1 MKIQL
6 KLIDRT
12 QPQHNTT
19 HQRQRHNTTQH
30 NTTTTTPYFLYLY
43 ISFVGTWHNIIGRW
57 CCPLVWKQLVVCVR
71 TVWCIMLKLF
81 FFFSESFIESTIT
94 TTQPHNNN
102 TTTNNNN
109 NNNNT
114 TTTCHMTEL
123 SLLAANSW
131 MLLGIRRMYSLL
143 ERIFDRSAHLPT
155 ISMARH
161 MMSDDVTVRY

>member
-6 KLIDRT
+6 MLFSYFSESSNR
-12 QPQHNTT
+12 
-19 HQRQRHNTTQH
+19 TQH
-30 NTTTTTPYFLYLY
+30 NDK
-43 ISFVGTWHNIIGRW
+43 N
-57 CCPLVWKQLVVCVR
+57 K
-71 TVWCIMLKLF
+71 
-81 FFFSESFIESTIT
+81 
-94 TTQPHNNN
+94 NNN

-109 NNNNT
+109 NNATQHNNNTTILTTIQQYNNTT

-161 MMSDDVTVRY
+161 MMSEESHGRYSLFFLISIHHIINYLHVRIRLSPLSQTWGRVTEISH